1 MAASHASPLFLLP
14 LLLLLSPLLALS
26 AAEMSRADILAST
39 SQLQGAMD
47 DMLLST
53 DEKDLDI
60 NAIKDLLKIQEKID
74 AINGKMEGIGAAG
87 GGKRAAGSPQ
97 LGSPVA
103 AEVGDSVRFLA
114 YIVYSAVTPLPTPR
128 VDLLAWGHPHTH
140 THAHTLSLSISLPA
154 TQWLVSTSERMWL
167 SPGLSRGCVLCLVL
181 GCLWP
186 CSKPRPG
193 GRVTMCPSPLFPL
206 LRFAHTI
213 HSSPRQTTPYSLAPL
228 VLPRTIRTS
237 LLTRSPPQEHDDGST
252 FSYGSG
258 KSTDLMPPPSD
269 ERLEAVCPHPLAPE
283 LRPDE
288 STADGKCCGW

>member
-1 MAASHASPLFLLP
+1 MASSPSSPLFLLP

-103 AEVGDSVRFLA
+103 AEVGDSVRF
-114 YIVYSAVTPLPTPR
+114 S
-128 VDLLAWGHPHTH
+128 
-140 THAHTLSLSISLPA
+140 
-154 TQWLVSTSERMWL
+154 
-167 SPGLSRGCVLCLVL
+167 CV
-181 GCLWP
+181 
-186 CSKPRPG
+186 
-193 GRVTMCPSPLFPL
+193 
-206 LRFAHTI
+206 
-213 HSSPRQTTPYSLAPL
+213 
-228 VLPRTIRTS
+228 
-237 LLTRSPPQEHDDGST
+237 
-252 FSYGSG
+252 
-258 KSTDLMPPPSD
+258 
-269 ERLEAVCPHPLAPE
+269 
-283 LRPDE
+283 
-288 STADGKCCGW
+288 